1 MVSQELKNSI
11 VLIFLGFYF
20 ASYFVDL
27 EIKEV
32 NIPEILMVEFPTSHK
47 PRMNSLGEPTDIK
60 SSNSDKNVN

>member
-27 EIKEV
+27 KIKEV

-47 PRMNSLGEPTDIK
+47 PGMDESCL
-60 SSNSDKNVN
+60 